1 VSPATGALVY
11 DIVDSPLGDVLV
23 AASDAGVVRVSIGD
37 RSAEAA
43 LEELDGSPLGPPVR
57 NRRAL
62 GGPTSEVRQYF
73 AGTRKRF
80 SSPVDLSVVRGF
92 ARSVLEATA
101 RIPYGDLATYGDV
114 AAKAGRER
122 AARAAGNALR
132 GNPVM
137 LLVPCHRVVPASGGI
152 GGYGGQEAHKAFL
165 LDLESGVGGRGH
177 LRPESPGARR

>member
-1 VSPATGALVY
+1 MSPATGSLLY
-11 DIVDSPLGDVLV
+11 DVVDSPLGDVLV
-23 AASDAGVVRVSIGD
+23 VASGAGVVRISIGD
-37 RSAEAA
+37 RSAETA
-43 LEELDGSPLGPPVR
+43 LEELDGSPIGPPTR

-62 GGPTSEVRQYF
+62 AGTTSEVRQYF
-73 AGTRKRF
+73 AGTRNRF
-80 SSPVDLSVVRGF
+80 SSPVDLSAVRGF

-101 RIPYGDLATYGDV
+101 RIPYGDVATYGDV
-114 AAKAGRER
+114 AARAGRVR

-165 LDLESGVGGRGH
+165 LDLESGATGRGGF
-177 LRPESPGARR
+177 RP